1 MRITPAVIALL
12 AVLIGGDPSAWGQG
26 VGGSSPTNTVHPLI
40 PGEISIPEDPVHW
53 KGDVG
58 SEAASIGIELAP
70 DGSVWSKTFQRSGTR
85 LFQFGQVVEIKEYL
99 MVQGDL
105 AWTGWSTRIDTS
117 DFGWWS
123 PSWGFV
129 QTESGALVPGL
140 QRSIDGPGM
149 SFTFDPLTPGTRVEL
164 SLRLTCTGTVPFDGT
179 LHLSQYPTP
188 EPAPALLLMSLFV
201 LTPLRRR

>member
-1 MRITPAVIALL
+1 MRIAATVVVALAGLLGAVPAA
-12 AVLIGGDPSAWGQG
+12 SGQG

-58 SEAASIGIELAP
+58 SEAASSGIELDP
-70 DGSVWSKTFQRSGTR
+70 EGPVWSKTFQRSGTR
-85 LFQFGQVVEIKEYL
+85 LFQLGQVIEIKEYL

-105 AWTGWSTRIDTS
+105 AWTGWSTEIDVA

-129 QTESGALVPGL
+129 QTDSGALVPGL
-140 QRSIDGPGM
+140 QRSIDGPRM
-149 SFTFDPLTPGTRVEL
+149 SFTFDPLPPGTRVEL
-164 SLRLTCTGTVPFDGT
+164 NLRLTYTGTVPFDGT
-179 LHLSQYPTP
+179 LHLSQLDFCP
-188 EPAPALLLMSLFV
+188 F
-201 LTPLRRR
+201 